1 KRMEATKAAAVE
13 FFKSII
19 KSGDRAFIGGFA
31 FDTTK
36 LAPFVSDVASLEQQ
50 VAAVPDAG
58 GGTSLYDAIVTGR
71 YRFRNVQGRKALII
85 LTDGED
91 TTSRLPYEEMLLDV
105 RASRT
110 PLYFI
115 GIGLGFSDISGTS
128 KMKAL
133 ANETGGVAYV

>member
-1 KRMEATKAAAVE
+1 MSSVFAVSPE
-13 FFKSII
+13 PEL
-19 KSGDRAFIGGFA
+19 GRNLTYG
-31 FDTTK
+31 
-36 LAPFVSDVASLEQQ
+36 LL
-50 VAAVPDAG
+50 DALG
-58 GGTSLYDAIVTGR
+58 RAIVTGR

-133 ANETGGVAYV
+133 ARA